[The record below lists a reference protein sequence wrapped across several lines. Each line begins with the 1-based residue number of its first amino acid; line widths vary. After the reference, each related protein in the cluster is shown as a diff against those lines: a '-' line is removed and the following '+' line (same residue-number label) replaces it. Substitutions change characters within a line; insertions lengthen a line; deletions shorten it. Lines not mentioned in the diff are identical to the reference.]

1 MADEFGYN
9 YAYLSRL
16 FKKKSGMSM
25 NKYITKKKIEFAK
38 TLIQDKPD
46 MRLSEIS
53 DLCGY
58 EDSRYFSRVFKA
70 ETGMSPSEYKEQISE
85 GN

>member
-1 MADEFGYN
+1 MEQVAEEFGYN

-58 EDSRYFSRVFKA
+58 EDSRYFSRVFKRKR
-70 ETGMSPSEYKEQISE
+70 E
-85 GN
+85 